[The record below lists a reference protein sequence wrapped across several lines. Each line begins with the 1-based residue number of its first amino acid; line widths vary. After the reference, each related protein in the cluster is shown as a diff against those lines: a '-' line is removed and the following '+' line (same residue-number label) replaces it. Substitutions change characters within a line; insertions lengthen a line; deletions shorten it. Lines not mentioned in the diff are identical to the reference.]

1 MSTLSALGARA
12 LPTPTFPAA
21 TQQYGKTGRSHT
33 ASAAGNGG
41 NSTGDG
47 SVSLSDDSI
56 LQNRAATLGSAT
68 VDYAQNLLSSFT
80 QQVFGDA
87 SKGETVSFDS
97 ISLDTSSAFAE
108 SAQQT
113 SGANGG
119 SSAAAGLSDSSHFIG
134 KGTITTSD
142 GRSFDFEIEVQY
154 NDKIEV
160 GASRG
165 NADGTDTA
173 GATSPDTSGDS
184 TATAPVQ
191 SGAQSANSTG
201 TPASGLSGTGAG
213 TGGLPT
219 VQLPNLDFAGGLA
232 DLFQLIG
239 RQIQSGSDS
248 SGSSSTGD
256 ASGSGNSA
264 GATDPFKALSL
275 RLLKLVDAGSDSDLY
290 TPSTPASTAAKA
302 LANTYGT
309 PATTA
314 SGAAAAGP
322 AGSAAAIATTP
333 AAAGTT
339 DTSAASTA
347 TPVTA
352 PAATTTTPATAA
364 A

>member
-41 NSTGDG
+41 DSTGDG

-97 ISLDTSSAFAE
+97 VSLDTSSAFAE

-113 SGANGG
+113 AGANG
-119 SSAAAGLSDSSHFIG
+119 SSAAAGLSDSAHFIG
-134 KGTITTSD
+134 KGTITTAD
-142 GRSFDFEIEVQY
+142 GRKFDFEVEVQY

-160 GASRG
+160 GASQG
-165 NADGTDTA
+165 NSDGTDTA
-173 GATSPDTSGDS
+173 GATSPDTPGGSA
-184 TATAPVQ
+184 ATAPVQ
-191 SGAQSANSTG
+191 SGAQSANGTG
-201 TPASGLSGTGAG
+201 TPTSASSG

-219 VQLPNLDFAGGLA
+219 VQLPNLNFDGGLA

-239 RQIQSGSDS
+239 RQIQSGSGSSDS
-248 SGSSSTGD
+248 SNGSTSGASGSS
-256 ASGSGNSA
+256 NNA
-264 GATDPFKALSL
+264 GTSSTDPFKALSL
-275 RLLKLVDAGSDSDLY
+275 RLLKLVDSGSDSDLY
-290 TPSTPASTAAKA
+290 TPS
-302 LANTYGT
+302 
-309 PATTA
+309 
-314 SGAAAAGP
+314 
-322 AGSAAAIATTP
+322 
-333 AAAGTT
+333 
-339 DTSAASTA
+339 
-347 TPVTA
+347 
-352 PAATTTTPATAA
+352 
-364 A
+364 

>member
-12 LPTPTFPAA
+12 LPTPAFPAA
-21 TQQYGKTGRSHT
+21 TQQYGKTGRSQT
-33 ASAAGNGG
+33 ASATGSG
-41 NSTGDG
+41 STGDG
-47 SVSLSDDSI
+47 SVSLSNDSI

-97 ISLDTSSAFAE
+97 VSLDTSSAFAA

-113 SGANGG
+113 SGANGS
-119 SSAAAGLSDSSHFIG
+119 SSAAAGLSDSAHFIG
-134 KGTITTSD
+134 KGTITTAD
-142 GRSFDFEIEVQY
+142 GRTFDFEVEVQY
-154 NDKIEV
+154 DDKIEV
-160 GASRG
+160 GASQG
-165 NADGTDTA
+165 NSDG
-173 GATSPDTSGDS
+173 SDTSGAASPSGDS
-184 TATAPVQ
+184 LATALGQ
-191 SGAQSANSTG
+191 GGAQSADSTG
-201 TPASGLSGTGAG
+201 ASASGSSG

-219 VQLPNLDFAGGLA
+219 VQLPDLNFDGGLA

-239 RQIQSGSDS
+239 RQIQSGSS
-248 SGSSSTGD
+248 SSDGSTGD
-256 ASGSGNSA
+256 ASDSSNSA
-264 GATDPFKALSL
+264 GTSATDPFKALSL

-290 TPSTPASTAAKA
+290 TPSTPASTAAKS
-302 LANTYGT
+302 LANTYGA

-314 SGAAAAGP
+314 NSATAAAP
-322 AGSAAAIATTP
+322 ASSTAATATPP

-347 TPVTA
+347 APVT
-352 PAATTTTPATAA
+352 PTAATATTPATAA